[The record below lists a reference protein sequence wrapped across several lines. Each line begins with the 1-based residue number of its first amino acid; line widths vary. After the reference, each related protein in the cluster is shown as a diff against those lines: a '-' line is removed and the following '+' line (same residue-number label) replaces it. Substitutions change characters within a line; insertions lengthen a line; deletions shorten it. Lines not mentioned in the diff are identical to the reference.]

1 MKQAALAKA
10 SFGSTLFKKR
20 ATVKMKT
27 IKKPSRA
34 VSKQLELRG
43 SHSD

>member
-10 SFGSTLFKKR
+10 SFGSALFKKR

-27 IKKPSRA
+27 DKKPSRA
-34 VSKQLELRG
+34 AAKQMDLRNSNLE
-43 SHSD
+43 